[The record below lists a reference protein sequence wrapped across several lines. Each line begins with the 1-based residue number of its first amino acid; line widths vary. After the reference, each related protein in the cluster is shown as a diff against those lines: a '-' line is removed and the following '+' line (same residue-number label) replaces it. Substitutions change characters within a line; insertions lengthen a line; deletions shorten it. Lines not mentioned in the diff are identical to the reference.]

1 MKIFL
6 MLILL
11 LSLCGCS
18 CGTAHKTDNI
28 FAMDTIIILD
38 LYGNNAEDAIS
49 EMHDEINRLDT
60 KFSPAASF
68 EADDEIKA
76 IIDYSESIS
85 SATEGAF
92 DIYLGDVMRIWGFRD
107 KNYRIPSD
115 EEIASALNSHSL
127 DFGGIAKGYA
137 GDRLKQIAKKNDIK
151 SAILSLGGN
160 VVAIGSNIDGNAWR
174 VGIANPKNQNNCL
187 GYVSV
192 CDKSIVT
199 SGSYQRFFEYDG
211 KIYHHII
218 DSKTGRPA
226 DSDLISVT
234 IIADDS
240 ILADS
245 LSTACFVLGKEKT
258 IELYHSGKF
267 DFEAV
272 LIEADGNII
281 HTENSGFQ
289 KSS

>member
-18 CGTAHKTDNI
+18 GTAHKTDNI
-28 FAMDTIIILD
+28 FAMDTIITLD
-38 LYGNNAEDAIS
+38 LYGDNAQAALS
-49 EMHDEINRLDT
+49 EMCDEINRLDT
-60 KFSPAASF
+60 KFRPNSSIKT
-68 EADDEIKA
+68 DDEIKK
-76 IIDYSESIS
+76 IIDYSENIS
-85 SATEGAF
+85 SATDGAF

-115 EEIASALNSHSL
+115 EEITSALNSHSL

-160 VVAIGSNIDGNAWR
+160 VVAIGSNIDGTAWK
-174 VGIANPKNQNNCL
+174 VGIADPKNPNECL
-187 GYVSV
+187 GYVCV
-192 CDKSIVT
+192 CDKSVVT
-199 SGSYQRFFEYDG
+199 SGCYQRFFEYDD

-245 LSTACFVLGKEKT
+245 LSTACFVLGKEKA

-267 DFEAV
+267 NFEAV
-272 LIEADGNII
+272 LIETDGNII
-281 HTENSGFQ
+281 YTENSGFQ
-289 KSS
+289 KEA